1 MNRAALAERGEPDMK
16 LWLSRSEPLRTLKGV
31 LPFCEEHSM
40 NVTVKLTDADHNRE
54 VSVRDLENME
64 REMRDKKI
72 SVTCNLPHHG
82 LALSCPDSRVM
93 SYSRDVVLEGL
104 EIGTIL
110 GAKVAVLQSGF
121 SNHIRPNGVQ
131 EWKDRFIE
139 SVKEL
144 VAVAEDEEI
153 VLALKNSFEP
163 DTEILHEILSTVNSP
178 WLRFCADLGH
188 AACFSR
194 VAPEEWIPAMKDYTI
209 CYNFHDNEG
218 LEDEHLA
225 CGAGYVGYDG
235 VFEAM
240 KEADSKGNIALD
252 VAPEDIHVSLEH
264 LESVGFEFEKGAMP
278 EQEVLPVY
286 DS

>member
-1 MNRAALAERGEPDMK
+1 MK
-16 LWLSRSEPLRTLKGV
+16 LWLSRSEPLQTLKGV

-40 NVTVKLTDADHNRE
+40 NLTVRLTDADYNRE
-54 VSVRDLENME
+54 VSVRELENME
-64 REMRDKKI
+64 REIRDRKL
-72 SVTCNLPHHG
+72 SVTCTLPYHG

-93 SYSRDVVLEGL
+93 AYSREVVLEGL
-104 EIGTIL
+104 EIGQIL
-110 GAKVAVLQSGF
+110 GAKVAILQSGF
-121 SNHIRPNGVQ
+121 SNHIRPNMVH
-131 EWKDRFIE
+131 EWKERFID
-139 SVKEL
+139 SLKEL

-153 VLALKNSFEP
+153 VLAVKNSFEP
-163 DTEILHEILSTVNSP
+163 DNEVLLEILEAVQSP

-194 VAPEEWIPAMKDYTI
+194 VAPEEWVTAMKDYSI

-225 CGAGYVGYDG
+225 CGRGFVGYDG

-240 KEADSKGNIALD
+240 KAADCSGSITLD
-252 VAPEDIHVSLEH
+252 VAPEDIHPSIEH
-264 LESVGFEFEKGAMP
+264 LVSVGFEFEKGAMP
-278 EQEVLPVY
+278 EDTVIPVY

>member
-1 MNRAALAERGEPDMK
+1 MK
-16 LWLSRSEPLRTLKGV
+16 LWLSRSEPLRTLRGT
-31 LPFCEEHSM
+31 LPYVQEHGM
-40 NVTVKLTDADHNRE
+40 NVTVRLTDADYNRE

-64 REMRDKKI
+64 REIRDRKI
-72 SVTCNLPHHG
+72 SVTCFLPHHG

-93 SYSRDVVLEGL
+93 AYSREVVLEGL
-104 EIGTIL
+104 EIGGIL
-110 GAKVAVLQSGF
+110 GAKVAILQSGF
-121 SNHIRPNGVQ
+121 SNHIRPNGVH
-131 EWKDRFIE
+131 EWKDRFVD
-139 SVKEL
+139 SLREL

-163 DTEILHEILSTVNSP
+163 DNELRLGVLDTINSP

-194 VAPEEWIPAMKDYTI
+194 VAPEEWVLAMKDYSI

-225 CGAGYVGYDG
+225 CGRGFVGYDG

-240 KEADSKGNIALD
+240 KEIDANGSISLD
-252 VAPEDIHVSLEH
+252 VQPEDIAPSMDH
-264 LESVGFEFEKGAMP
+264 LASVGFEFQQGAMP
-278 EQEVLPVY
+278 EEIVMPVY
-286 DS
+286 DN

>member
-1 MNRAALAERGEPDMK
+1 MK
-16 LWLSRSEPLRTLKGV
+16 LWLSRSEPLRTLKGA
-31 LPFCEEHSM
+31 LPYAQEHGM
-40 NVTVKLTDADHNRE
+40 NVTVRLTDADYNRE

-64 REMRDKKI
+64 REIRDRKI
-72 SVTCNLPHHG
+72 SITCFLPHHG

-93 SYSRDVVLEGL
+93 AYSREVVLEGL

-110 GAKVAVLQSGF
+110 GAKVAILQSGF
-121 SNHIRPNGVQ
+121 SNHIRPNMVH
-131 EWKDRFIE
+131 EWKERFIE
-139 SVKEL
+139 SLREL
-144 VAVAEDEEI
+144 VAAAEEEEC

-163 DTEILHEILSTVNSP
+163 DNELLLEVLEAINSP

-194 VAPEEWIPAMKDYTI
+194 VAPEEWIHSMKAYSV

-225 CGAGYVGYDG
+225 VGRGYVGYEG

-240 KEADSKGNIALD
+240 KEIDASGAISLD
-252 VAPEDIHVSLEH
+252 VQPEDIHP
-264 LESVGFEFEKGAMP
+264 SVEYLTGLGFEFEKGAMP
-278 EQEVLPVY
+278 EEIVLPVY